1 MNEHLYIYIYK
12 EENKHFFFFEK
23 LNRPEIYF
31 LYLHI
36 NILNWNTA
44 FKNKFKKKRIEQT
57 L

>member
-12 EENKHFFFFEK
+12 EENKHFFFEK